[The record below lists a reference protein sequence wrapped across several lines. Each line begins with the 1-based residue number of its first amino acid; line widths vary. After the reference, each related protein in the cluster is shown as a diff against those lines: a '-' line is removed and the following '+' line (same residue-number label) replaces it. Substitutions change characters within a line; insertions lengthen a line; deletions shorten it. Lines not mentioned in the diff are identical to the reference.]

1 MSPAQLDLFGGR
13 RRRPAVY
20 PDRPGAKARSTSI
33 EAAAEGMAEKA
44 PGLRDRVLAEIR
56 REAATPEQVAL
67 RLGVPLMNVRPR
79 CSELA
84 RLGLVEDSRV
94 RRLAMGGRKAIV
106 WKAVVK

>member
-1 MSPAQLDLFGGR
+1 MTVAQLDLFGGR
-13 RRRPAVY
+13 KRAARAY
-20 PDRPGAKARSTSI
+20 PDRPGAKARSTSF
-33 EAAAEGMAEKA
+33 EAAEGMAEKA
-44 PGLRDRVLAEIR
+44 PSLRDQVLAEIR

-84 RLGLVEDSRV
+84 RLGLIEDSRV

-106 WKAVVK
+106 WKAVAK

>member
-33 EAAAEGMAEKA
+33 EAAEGMAPKA
-44 PGLRDRVLAEIR
+44 PILRDQVLAEIR

-84 RLGLVEDSRV
+84 RLGLIEDSRV
-94 RRLAMGGRKAIV
+94 RRMAMGGRKAIV
-106 WKAVVK
+106 WMAVAR